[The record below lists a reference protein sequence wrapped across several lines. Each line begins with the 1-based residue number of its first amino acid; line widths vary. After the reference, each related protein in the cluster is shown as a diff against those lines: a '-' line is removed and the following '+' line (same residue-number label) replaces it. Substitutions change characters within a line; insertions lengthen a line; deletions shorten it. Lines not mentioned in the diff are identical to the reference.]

1 VVRGEN
7 GHAVSSYT
15 DPPSSAQFERLAQD
29 VLKLRYAA
37 EETNGLLKR
46 LPQEYSLIKAR
57 ERDKNLWDFFFPA
70 YIFGIVHLGLLLL
83 LLITTASRT

>member
-1 VVRGEN
+1 MVRGEN

-37 EETNGLLKR
+37 EETNALLKR
-46 LPQEYSLIKAR
+46 MPQEFFLLRAKGR
-57 ERDKNLWDFFFPA
+57 NENFEFFFFPA
-70 YIFGIVHLGLLLL
+70 LTLGIVVFW
-83 LLITTASRT
+83 LIVIATVTRT